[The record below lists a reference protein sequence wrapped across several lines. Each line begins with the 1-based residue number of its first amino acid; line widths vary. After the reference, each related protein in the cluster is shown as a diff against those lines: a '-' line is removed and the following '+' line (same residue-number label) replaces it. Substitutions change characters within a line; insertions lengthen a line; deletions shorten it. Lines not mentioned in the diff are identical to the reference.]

1 MKTNLNFNKLLFD
14 NTLDNQIKQIE
25 IDETNL
31 NLNINSRAIEDKDNT
46 LNKYFFEEK
55 EKINNRSEIQEE
67 KINLEKIEL
76 FYKKPI
82 KLRNTLEKCYW
93 DRQRM
98 V

>member
-1 MKTNLNFNKLLFD
+1 MKTNFNKLLFD
-14 NTLDNQIKQIE
+14 NTIDNQIKHIE
-25 IDETNL
+25 EDDT
-31 NLNINSRAIEDKDNT
+31 NLNINSRPIDDKDNT

-55 EKINNRSEIQEE
+55 IIIDNRSEIQEE